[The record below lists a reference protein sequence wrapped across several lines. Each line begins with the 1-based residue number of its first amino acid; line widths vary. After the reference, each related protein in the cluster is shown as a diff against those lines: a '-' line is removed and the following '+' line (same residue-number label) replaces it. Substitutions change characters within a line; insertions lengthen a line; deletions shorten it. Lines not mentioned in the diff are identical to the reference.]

1 MARPLAVPARPARAT
16 AAPAHRG
23 QLARILERF
32 RRHRLALAGTA
43 ALAVLALA
51 AILAPYTAPY
61 APDLQDLDARLA
73 PPTLA
78 HPFGTDDLGRD
89 MLSRVMHGARVS
101 LAVGVLAMGV
111 ALGVGVLVGALA
123 GYVGGRLD
131 NALMRLVDVALSFPD
146 LLILIL
152 LAMFFGKSLATVV
165 LVIAALRWMT
175 VARLVRASFLSL
187 REEEFVLAARAI
199 GASPLRIATR
209 HMLVNALA
217 PVIVAA
223 TLGTATAIIAES
235 TLSYLGFGIQPPTAS
250 WGSMLRTAQDQLFT
264 APWTAI
270 YPGLA
275 IFVTVLSL
283 NFVGDGLRD
292 ALDPTG

>member
-1 MARPLAVPARPARAT
+1 M
-16 AAPAHRG
+16 
-23 QLARILERF
+23 
-32 RRHRLALAGTA
+32 
-43 ALAVLALA
+43 LAVLALA
-51 AILAPYTAPY
+51 ALLAPSLAPYSPE
-61 APDLQDLDARLA
+61 LQDLDARLA

-89 MLSRVMHGARVS
+89 MLSRIMHGARVS
-101 LAVGVLAMGV
+101 LAVGFLAMSV
-111 ALGVGVLVGALA
+111 ALAVGVVLGAAA
-123 GYVGGRLD
+123 GYMGGRVD
-131 NALMRLVDVALSFPD
+131 NVLMRLVDVALSFPD
-146 LLILIL
+146 LLVLIL

-187 REEEFVLAARAI
+187 REEDFVLAARAV
-199 GASPLRIATR
+199 GVPPLRIATR

-235 TLSYLGFGIQPPTAS
+235 TLSYLGFGVQPPTAS
-250 WGSMLRTAQDQLFT
+250 WGSMLRTAQDQMSS

-292 ALDPTG
+292 ALDPTN